1 MRLAAAGVAGTVLLA
16 AVFVRS
22 GLGDVIPST
31 MAAAW
36 LVLMPFLSVIQGP
49 PPGDEIRARRVS
61 VYTTSI
67 VVLGAGGLLALWAMS
82 RLPYAGA
89 AGMGPEA
96 ARMLPWPPEIAG
108 ALVPAA
114 LLTAA
119 GVLIAYAFRA
129 LSRRFGWQE
138 TDAVRAIMPE
148 TGREKGV
155 FTVLSA
161 TAGFSEE
168 VVFRAWLPAFL
179 MPWTG
184 SYLAGALPVA
194 GVFGFLHAYQ
204 GRHGIGRTTAIGVV
218 MAAGVAWTGSLWPSI
233 LAHAALDL
241 LFGLVL
247 SKSLLGE
254 PRSFAAREGAS
265 WT

>member
-1 MRLAAAGVAGTVLLA
+1 MRLAAVGVAGTALLA
-16 AVFVRS
+16 AVFAAS
-22 GLGDVIPST
+22 GLGGVIPCAI
-31 MAAAW
+31 AAAW
-36 LVLMPFLSVIQGP
+36 LVLMPLLSVSQGP
-49 PPGDEIRARRVS
+49 LPVDAIRAQRVS

-67 VVLGAGGLLALWAMS
+67 VVLGAGGLLALWAMP
-82 RLPYAGA
+82 RLPHPWA
-89 AGMGPEA
+89 AG
-96 ARMLPWPPEIAG
+96 MLPWPPEIAG
-108 ALVPAA
+108 YLGPAA

-129 LSRRFGWQE
+129 LSRRFGWRE
-138 TDAVRAIMPE
+138 TEAVHAIMPE
-148 TGREKGV
+148 TGREKGL
-155 FTVLSA
+155 FAALSV

-168 VVFRAWLPAFL
+168 VVFRAYLPAFL

-204 GRHGIGRTTAIGVV
+204 GRHGIVRTTVIGVV

-247 SKSLLGE
+247 SKSLVGE
-254 PRSFAAREGAS
+254 PRTLAAREGAS

>member
-1 MRLAAAGVAGTVLLA
+1 MRLAAAVGVAGTALLA

-22 GLGDVIPST
+22 GLGDVISSA

-36 LVLMPFLSVIQGP
+36 LILIPFLSVIQGP
-49 PPGDEIRARRVS
+49 LPGDEIRAQRVS
-61 VYTTSI
+61 VYTSSI
-67 VVLGAGGLLALWAMS
+67 VVLGAGGLLAFWAIAG
-82 RLPYAGA
+82 LPQPGA
-89 AGMGPEA
+89 APA
-96 ARMLPWPPEIAG
+96 LPWPPEMLGWPPVAAG

-114 LLTAA
+114 VLTAA
-119 GVLIAYAFRA
+119 GVLVAYAFRA

-138 TDAVRAIMPE
+138 TDAVHAIMPE

-155 FTVLSA
+155 FVALSA
-161 TAGFSEE
+161 TVGFSEE
-168 VVFRAWLPAFL
+168 VIFRAYLPAFL

-204 GRHGIGRTTAIGVV
+204 GRHGIVRTTVIGVV

-247 SKSLLGE
+247 SKSLLGQ
-254 PRSFAAREGAS
+254 PRTAAAGEGA
-265 WT
+265 W

>member
-1 MRLAAAGVAGTVLLA
+1 MRLAAVGVAGTALLA
-16 AVFVRS
+16 AVFAAA
-22 GLGDVIPST
+22 GLGGVIPSA

-36 LVLMPFLSVIQGP
+36 LVLMPLLSVSQGP
-49 PPGDEIRARRVS
+49 PPGDAIRAQRVS

-67 VVLGAGGLLALWAMS
+67 VVLGAGGLLALWAMP
-82 RLPYAGA
+82 RLPHPGA
-89 AGMGPEA
+89 AGMLPDA
-96 ARMLPWPPEIAG
+96 AGMLPWPPGVAG
-108 ALVPAA
+108 SLGPAA
-114 LLTAA
+114 LLTAV
-119 GVLIAYAFRA
+119 GVLVAYAFRA
-129 LSRRFGWQE
+129 LSRRFGWRE
-138 TDAVRAIMPE
+138 TDAVHAIMPE

-155 FTVLSA
+155 FAVLSA

-204 GRHGIGRTTAIGVV
+204 GRHGIMRTTVIGIV

-247 SKSLLGE
+247 SKSLVGE
-254 PRSFAAREGAS
+254 PRTVAAGEGAS

>member
-1 MRLAAAGVAGTVLLA
+1 MRLRAVGVAATALLA
-16 AVFVRS
+16 SVFTAAD
-22 GLGDVIPST
+22 LGGVFLSA

-36 LVLMPFLSVIQGP
+36 LVLMPLLSLSQGP
-49 PPGDEIRARRVS
+49 PPGDAIRAQRVS

-67 VVLGAGGLLALWAMS
+67 VVLGAGGLLALWAIP
-82 RLPYAGA
+82 RLPHPGSAG
-89 AGMGPEA
+89 
-96 ARMLPWPPEIAG
+96 MLPWPPEIAG
-108 ALVPAA
+108 SLGPAA
-114 LLTAA
+114 LLTGA

-138 TDAVRAIMPE
+138 TDAVHAIMPE

-155 FTVLSA
+155 FAALSA

-168 VVFRAWLPAFL
+168 VVFRAYLPGFL
-179 MPWTG
+179 LPWTG

-204 GRHGIGRTTAIGVV
+204 GRHGIGRTTTIGIV

-233 LAHAALDL
+233 LAHTALDL

-247 SKSLLGE
+247 SKSLVGG
-254 PRSFAAREGAS
+254 PRTLAAREGTT

>member
-1 MRLAAAGVAGTVLLA
+1 MRLAAVGVAGTALLA
-16 AVFVRS
+16 AVFAAA
-22 GLGDVIPST
+22 GLGGVIPCA

-36 LVLMPFLSVIQGP
+36 LVLMPLLSVSQGP
-49 PPGDEIRARRVS
+49 LPGDAIRAQRVS

-67 VVLGAGGLLALWAMS
+67 VVLGAGGLLALWAMP
-82 RLPYAGA
+82 RLPHPGA
-89 AGMGPEA
+89 AG
-96 ARMLPWPPEIAG
+96 MLPWPPELAG
-108 ALVPAA
+108 SLGPAA

-129 LSRRFGWQE
+129 LSRRFGWRE
-138 TDAVRAIMPE
+138 TEAVHAIMPE

-155 FTVLSA
+155 FAVLSA

-168 VVFRAWLPAFL
+168 VVFRAYLPAFL

-204 GRHGIGRTTAIGVV
+204 GRHGIVRTTVIGVV

-247 SKSLLGE
+247 SKSLVGE
-254 PRSFAAREGAS
+254 PRTLAAREGAS

>member
-1 MRLAAAGVAGTVLLA
+1 MRLAAAGVAGTVVLA

-22 GLGDVIPST
+22 GLGDVISSAI
-31 MAAAW
+31 AAAW
-36 LVLMPFLSVIQGP
+36 LVLMPFLSVTQGP
-49 PPGDEIRARRVS
+49 LPGDEIRARRVS
-61 VYTTSI
+61 VYATSI
-67 VVLGAGGLLALWAMS
+67 VVLGAGGLLALWAMP
-82 RLPYAGA
+82 RLPQAGA
-89 AGMGPEA
+89 AGM
-96 ARMLPWPPEIAG
+96 LPWPPDVAG

-155 FTVLSA
+155 FAALSA

-184 SYLAGALPVA
+184 SYLADALPVA
-194 GVFGFLHAYQ
+194 GVFGFLHPYQ
-204 GRHGIGRTTAIGVV
+204 GRHGIGRTTSIGVV

-254 PRSFAAREGAS
+254 PRSLAAREGAS

>member
-1 MRLAAAGVAGTVLLA
+1 VRLAVVGVAATALLA
-16 AVFVRS
+16 AIFTAA
-22 GLGDVIPST
+22 GLGGVFSSA

-36 LVLMPFLSVIQGP
+36 LVLMPLLSLSQGP
-49 PPGDEIRARRVS
+49 PPGDAIRAQRVS

-67 VVLGAGGLLALWAMS
+67 VVLGVGGLLALWAIP
-82 RLPYAGA
+82 RLSHPGS
-89 AGMGPEA
+89 AGMLA
-96 ARMLPWPPEIAG
+96 WPPGIAVSLG
-108 ALVPAA
+108 PAA

-138 TDAVRAIMPE
+138 TDAVHAIMPE

-155 FTVLSA
+155 FAALSA

-168 VVFRAWLPAFL
+168 VVFRAYLPGFL
-179 MPWTG
+179 LPWTG

-204 GRHGIGRTTAIGVV
+204 GRHGIMRTTAIGVV

-247 SKSLLGE
+247 SKSLLGG
-254 PRSFAAREGAS
+254 PRTLAAREGAS

>member
-1 MRLAAAGVAGTVLLA
+1 MRLAAAGVAGTALLA
-16 AVFVRS
+16 AVFAAA
-22 GLGDVIPST
+22 GLGDVISSA

-36 LVLMPFLSVIQGP
+36 LILMPVLSVSQGP
-49 PPGDEIRARRVS
+49 PPGDAIRAQRVS

-67 VVLGAGGLLALWAMS
+67 VVLGAGGLLALWAIPQ
-82 RLPYAGA
+82 LPHPGA
-89 AGMGPEA
+89 AGM
-96 ARMLPWPPEIAG
+96 LPWRPGVAE

-114 LLTAA
+114 LLTAV

-138 TDAVRAIMPE
+138 TGAVHAIMPE

-155 FTVLSA
+155 FAVLSA

-168 VVFRAWLPAFL
+168 VVFRAYLPAFL

-204 GRHGIGRTTAIGVV
+204 GRHGIVRTTVIGIV

-247 SKSLLGE
+247 SKSLVGE
-254 PRSFAAREGAS
+254 PRTLAAREGAS